1 MKKRINSIFYTEGKF
16 GKGWRET
23 CDTDNPYL
31 YAQGRY
37 PTKITAADLP
47 EDYIKIH
54 SRVIWYMIG
63 YLKTSGIVDMKYK
76 WHKENHLFKDDY
88 IYISYK
94 EPLKAE
100 TDSWGYVSYTNY
112 DVYVCGND
120 IVDIVLA
127 AEKYSG
133 FDTSEVRAEIEKK
146 RVWLR
151 DNEPEEYARAVGE
164 DEDIFTLWKRKGY
177 V

>member
-1 MKKRINSIFYTEGKF
+1 MKKRINSVIYTQGKF

-23 CDTDNPYL
+23 CDTENQLL
-31 YAQGRY
+31 YSHGRY
-37 PTKITAADLP
+37 PTKITAENLP
-47 EDYIKIH
+47 DDYLKIH
-54 SRVIWYMIG
+54 SRVIWYMYG
-63 YLKTSGIVDMKYK
+63 YLKTSGIVDMKYT
-76 WHKENHLFKDDY
+76 WMKENHLFKDDY

-94 EPLKAE
+94 EPLQAE
-100 TDSWGYVSYTNY
+100 VNSWGFIKYTNY
-112 DVYVCGND
+112 DVCVCGND

-133 FDTSEVRAEIEKK
+133 FDTTEVCAEIEKK

-164 DEDIFTLWKRKGY
+164 DEDIFTLWKKKGY